1 MTATLE
7 HGLQPGALFE
17 GRYQIVGELGAGA
30 FSRVYRARQL
40 STGQEVAIKLVA
52 PRADARVAL
61 DSHVERLRREMRLC
75 IELFHPNIVRLVDSG
90 ETEAGAVYA
99 AFEYVPGA
107 TLKQVLLDEGKLGL
121 REAVHL
127 MGQVLDALSCAHA
140 QGIVHRDL
148 KPENIMVTATG
159 TRRNAMV
166 LDFGLGGFAPAAD
179 GWGLPR
185 ITATQ
190 EMMGTPCYAAP
201 EQLRGEP
208 PTTRSD
214 LYSWGL
220 IFIECLTGELAVQGA
235 SVHEAI
241 LKQLNDDPIPVP
253 IVPSARLR
261 GVLAAVTIKP
271 VERRTATIE
280 GLLHALSVIESGA
293 TVEEDDGLEPQ
304 RARAGERRQVTLVAC
319 RLQVG
324 RLDGQRLDLEQLD
337 ELLHAQYGRYAELA
351 ARAGGHVASAFGDRA
366 MLVFGYPQA
375 REDDA
380 RRAARSALALVAEVQ
395 ARSAALAAERG
406 IELHLQVGIHTGV
419 VIARALRRAG
429 AQEAVDLI
437 GPTPQ
442 VALRLEALARPGEVL
457 ASQDTNR
464 LLRREFER
472 EPAPAGEFPELG
484 GTVPVFRLT
493 GVRQAV
499 AGLETIQSERESPLV
514 GRAAQVEQLVER
526 WRQLQ
531 SERGAVVLVT
541 GEPGIGKSR
550 LLRELRRHVPGEAWI
565 GLQCAAENQNSPLR
579 PFVDLLTTWEEPLAA
594 LLARYGLDDADTAAL
609 FAQMLS
615 LPGDD
620 GQPGPSLPPERRK
633 EATLNALVTLIC
645 RMAAARRVVFAM
657 EDLHWA
663 DPTSLEVVQLLV
675 DELRAPDPGAD
686 APRFCVVLTA
696 RPQFAPTWPM
706 DNTLLLP
713 LPHLT
718 SQQVE
723 EMVAAN
729 VADLAALPRP
739 VIDEVI
745 ARSDGIPLFV
755 EEVTRV
761 LVESGTSSGGGET
774 GIEIPASLRDLITA
788 RLDGVSPA
796 ARETA
801 QMASVLGREFRY
813 EYLRAITLQAESAVR
828 SDVRELV
835 NAGLLYQR
843 RSARAE
849 SYLFKHALL
858 RDVAY
863 EAMPRSTRQL
873 LHERTAD
880 TLRERFPDV
889 ERTQPEVLA
898 HHYERGGQRT
908 SALEYWRLAG
918 ERAVGRGAYVESIRH
933 FEAGLAVLETMPR
946 ARRQEEAELGLRTA
960 LGVGLI
966 ATRGYGA
973 EAVEHNYS
981 RAQTLCRTLGD
992 TPQQLPALYGLWT
1005 YHLLRDHRDTP
1016 GELAARLYEIART
1029 PEHVLIATATR
1040 GITAY
1045 FRGELPAAIV
1055 DLERATAL
1063 YDIAHQRA
1071 LARELGQDAALLAPL
1086 YCTWC
1091 LAHLG
1096 RYDQAR
1102 RHLGVVERM
1111 VAEVASPYITATSLI
1126 FGMLLGLSLEDV
1138 EMTRGFAE
1146 QAITLS
1152 VEQRFPFFLATATC
1166 GLGWTQLMH
1175 DDVDTGIAKIQEGL
1189 GILALTGAVV
1199 ARSYWLACIAEGHL
1213 RRRDAAA
1220 GLAIVDEGLALTH
1233 GNLNRLQDPWLH
1245 RVKGDLLALTADHAG
1260 AEQSLRTAAQVAR
1273 GSGDKSLE
1281 LRAMMSLTRLLREQ
1295 GRGEEGRPLLAAVS
1309 ESFSEGFDNRD
1320 LRDAHALLAEL
1331 A

>member
-1 MTATLE
+1 MTATVE
-7 HGLQPGALFE
+7 PGLQSGTLFE
-17 GRYQIVGELGAGA
+17 GRYQIVGALGAGA

-52 PRADARVAL
+52 PRFDAGTAL

-107 TLKQVLLDEGKLGL
+107 TLKQVLLDEGKLSL
-121 REAVHL
+121 RETVHL
-127 MGQVLDALSCAHA
+127 MSQVLDALSCAHA
-140 QGIVHRDL
+140 QGVVHRDL

-166 LDFGLGGFAPAAD
+166 LDFGLGGFAAAAD

-220 IFIECLTGELAVQGA
+220 IFIECLTGELAVRGA
-235 SVHEAI
+235 TVHEAI
-241 LKQLNDDPIPVP
+241 LKQLNDEPIPVP

-261 GVLAAVTIKP
+261 GLLAAVTIKP

-280 GLLHALSVIESGA
+280 GLLHALSVVESGA
-293 TVEEDDGLEPQ
+293 ALDEDESIEPQ
-304 RARAGERRQVTLVAC
+304 RARDGERRQVTLVAC
-319 RLQVG
+319 RLSVA
-324 RLDGQRLDLEQLD
+324 RRDGQRLDLEQLD
-337 ELLHAQYGRYAELA
+337 ELLHAQYARYAELA

-380 RRAARSALALVAEVQ
+380 RRAARTALTLAAEVQ
-395 ARSAALAAERG
+395 QRAAALATERG
-406 IELHLQVGIHTGV
+406 IELQLQVGIHTGV

-429 AQEAVDLI
+429 TQEAVDLV

-442 VALRLEALARPGEVL
+442 IALRLEAMAKPGEVL
-457 ASQDTNR
+457 ASHDTNR
-464 LLRREFER
+464 LLRRDFER
-472 EPAPAGEFPELG
+472 EPAPPAEIAELG
-484 GTVPVFRLT
+484 GSLAVFRLT
-493 GVRQAV
+493 GVRQTP

-531 SERGAVVLVT
+531 PGRGAVVLVT

-579 PFVDLLTTWEEPLAA
+579 PFVDLLSTWEQPLPA
-594 LLARYGLDDADTAAL
+594 LLTRYGMDDADTAAL
-609 FAQMLS
+609 FAQLLS

-620 GQPGPSLPPERRK
+620 SRPGPSLPPERRK
-633 EATLNALVTLIC
+633 EATLNALVTLIV
-645 RMAAARRVVFAM
+645 RMAAEQPVVFAM

-663 DPTSLEVVQLLV
+663 DPTSLEAVQLLV
-675 DELRAPDPGAD
+675 DELRAPDTGAD
-686 APRFCVVLTA
+686 APRLCVVLTA
-696 RPQFAPTWPM
+696 RPQFTPTWPI

-729 VADLAALPRP
+729 VADLADLPRA

-761 LVESGTSSGGGET
+761 LLESGSSSRGGEA

-828 SDVRELV
+828 SDVRELL

-863 EAMPRSTRQL
+863 EAMPRATRQL

-898 HHYERGGQRT
+898 HHYERGGQRA

-918 ERAVGRGAYVESIRH
+918 ERAVARGAYVESIRH
-933 FEAGLAVLETMPR
+933 FEAGLAVLEMMPR
-946 ARRQEEAELGLRTA
+946 ARRQEEIELGLRTA

-981 RAQTLCRTLGD
+981 RAQTLCLALGD

-1016 GELAARLYEIART
+1016 GELAARLYQIART
-1029 PEHVLIATATR
+1029 PEHLLIATATR

-1045 FRGELPAAIV
+1045 FRGELHAAIE

-1063 YDIAHQRA
+1063 YDIAHQRT
-1071 LARELGQDAALLAPL
+1071 LAGELGQDAALLAPL

-1138 EMTRGFAE
+1138 DMTRGFAE
-1146 QAITLS
+1146 QAIALS

-1166 GLGWTQLMH
+1166 GLGWTQIMH
-1175 DDVDTGIAKIQEGL
+1175 DDVDSGIAKIQEGL

-1220 GLAIVDEGLALTH
+1220 GLAIVDEALALTD

-1260 AEQSLRTAAQVAR
+1260 AERSLRAAAQVAR

-1281 LRAMMSLTRLLREQ
+1281 LRAMTSLARLLRGQ
-1295 GRGEEGRPLLAAVS
+1295 GRGEEGRGLLAAVS

-1331 A
+1331 S